1 MLSPLGQVRQ
11 ISVGNKKA
19 KSHWQYHWYCA
30 MYVLFDMIRKAN
42 VYPHD
47 PFTGKGHHLY
57 LSLILRTYDLSA
69 VADPGK
75 GPGGPHPLIFRP
87 KWGPKGRK
95 NQGLDDPLPPPP
107 PYPKVWIRHCLVCE
121 SNAHPR
127 KFGNH
132 VTVHCPID
140 RPSFA
145 PQAHQYNVTQSTGMA
160 TQMQR
165 KKIAC
170 PPELLVIKTTTTT
183 TKSRLSTLFLIFTLM
198 RITEKELGRRISLEE
213 KHKNFIAAV
222 RKWEMLAARWKWAA
236 VKK

>member
-75 GPGGPHPLIFRP
+75 GPGGPSPLIFRP

-95 NQGLDDPLPPPP
+95 NQGLDAPPPP
-107 PYPKVWIRHCLVCE
+107 PLIRR
-121 SNAHPR
+121 SGSA
-127 KFGNH
+127 
-132 VTVHCPID
+132 TVSSASPTLILE
-140 RPSFA
+140 
-145 PQAHQYNVTQSTGMA
+145 N
-160 TQMQR
+160 
-165 KKIAC
+165 
-170 PPELLVIKTTTTT
+170 LVITWLYTVLRTTGTPIQCNLINRYGNPNATEENRMSARTFGDKNNNNKVASFDVIFGVYTHEDTRERARETNFVGRKT
-183 TKSRLSTLFLIFTLM
+183 
-198 RITEKELGRRISLEE
+198 
-213 KHKNFIAAV
+213 
-222 RKWEMLAARWKWAA
+222 
-236 VKK
+236 